1 MQPAFPRQ
9 RTQDSV
15 NPSSRCGASPR
26 SILGKPAGLRRLPE
40 SARPQSPTLARFLF
54 VALYCLVGAT
64 HVTLA
69 AESESTRAI
78 SCAFSPFGDV
88 WEISANREIYGMSI
102 EGTGT
107 AGYAFYGDPESDG
120 VFGSSGSGTFPE
132 PSFDPT
138 LGTSDTIISDIDA
151 GITAVDLEGDGRE
164 ELVMFLRLSDG
175 NNGLVGVDPANG
187 DVQDIWRFGS
197 SDTSLAVDAGKF
209 LSGAR
214 EQVLMASLSETN
226 LNVFMQLDSGS
237 ATDSQLFSADGNFF
251 GFMFDSSNP
260 GRNTVADNRRNLDM
274 AVGDFNG
281 DGIDEAAIL
290 YVKASGGVRTKV
302 VQYNPAAA
310 VTGDFALATLA
321 TDSEGDQDSNFVAIA
336 AGDVDRDGRDEIVQ
350 LYDAPQ
356 ANGSAGPMR
365 LMIYD
370 LVGSSLVLDRL
381 INIGS
386 VVEIGDIAIGDTDD
400 DFENEIVIAY
410 EDSGDLRVDS
420 IDLQV
425 SNGSITGWS
434 FHNRFQSPE
443 PNHDGAQNVI
453 VEVDDF
459 EDAGVD
465 RIIVAFQD
473 NDNDLDSLFLE
484 DSRSAGAGMTRRI
497 PENDGL
503 GSFNYV
509 INFADR
515 SSERPYLAVG
525 DRDND
530 AELLARYGQLAD
542 GGAACRESIDAIV
555 NSVVFVPP
563 HWQRIEQ
570 ESGGAGQVAGAFIGD
585 SQTSTVDETKR
596 LGTSTSHT
604 ITGYVGAGLDAGV
617 VSALVKVTASRAYE
631 TGSSLTD
638 GLTNGTTTTISTSAN
653 GDFVSL
659 ESTRN
664 FCYNYQF
671 ERNGIPVDGAAR
683 ACELQPF
690 SGDADTQ
697 MERVVLDE
705 WNADPARRYRRNE
718 SARLRWAPMDREW
731 ANLTQYNDTQAFL
744 SSAAQ
749 PAANAI
755 DNQDFTTAQTLGETA
770 PWLMLD
776 LGAGALT
783 RIGKV
788 RIVNT
793 VFNDALAENLNN
805 YSLFIGTEDFR
816 GLPNDP
822 EVLASHP
829 SVTFAK
835 IRQGQVF
842 ATATVVTQNGDA
854 PVLGRYVK
862 LMIES
867 GTNTSLGVGELQVFG
882 PNHIDPDRFPV
893 SVSDADPN
901 DGRFAVEVYDP
912 AINGTKL
919 ISVAGTLLLDGT
931 DTSQFNPPIWSGE
944 TLGPAGTTPAW
955 SLSEFAGES
964 SERAESFSSTTSV
977 GAEIDVEAGLIS
989 KVQFGGGVEFSS
1001 GVTEEQARTVS
1012 VENSFDIGGE
1022 VSGFPA
1028 SSNFPSE
1035 CFYKA
1040 IPYYYR
1046 KTETSDFGFDH
1057 DFIVVDY
1064 IVPEGSLDR
1073 SSGLLDQC
1081 RPRNQVPDDLRPLAH
1096 WKFDGNLEDST
1107 GNGFDLS
1114 YQGTGDPVYS
1124 VGKRGQAIDLRD
1136 VDSYLNLSGALLDKL
1151 PGCSISAWINTAGLE
1166 PSDPN
1171 DNCCNAIFAEEGFT
1185 TGALHFNLAVL
1196 TDPVSYE
1203 FRIDGN
1209 ALGRAAVD
1217 VQETNTWVNLFF
1229 TYNSATRQQA
1239 LYRNGQLVSAAGTS
1253 DNTPSC
1259 GSGLGATLGALDR
1272 DPSTSGVDMSRYFD
1286 GQLDDIRV
1294 YGRPL
1299 TETEVQALVDA
1310 PPPEFDLT
1318 VEASG
1323 ASGVPIDAIPSLAAG
1338 ATNYTVPDL
1347 TSGTAIELV
1356 APETSGDLV
1365 FAGWSGCDATM
1376 GIPETV
1382 CELTMDRDRTISA
1395 SYESIGFDL
1404 SVRSTGVQGVPITA
1418 DPVSAGGSTDYTVP
1432 AIAENTAVLLTAPTT
1447 SGGLGFTGWIGC
1459 EVVFGPELQECEI
1472 VMDSDRS
1479 VLATY
1484 NDTSDDVFRD
1494 SFEGNVPVLSPP
1506 PPPPPR

>member
-1 MQPAFPRQ
+1 MKSIASRLKIPALVLALIAAMSCQ
-9 RTQDSV
+9 AVSTSDA
-15 NPSSRCGASPR
+15 SS
-26 SILGKPAGLRRLPE
+26 
-40 SARPQSPTLARFLF
+40 
-54 VALYCLVGAT
+54 
-64 HVTLA
+64 
-69 AESESTRAI
+69 AETETIRGI

-88 WEISANREIYGMSI
+88 WEISATREIYGMSI
-102 EGTGT
+102 DNEE
-107 AGYAFYGDPESDG
+107 AEYAFYGDPESDG
-120 VFGSSGSGTFPE
+120 VFDRGGSGTFPE
-132 PSFDPT
+132 PVSTFPR
-138 LGTSDTIISDIDA
+138 GTSDALASNIDA
-151 GITAVDLEGDGRE
+151 AVTAADLEGDGRE
-164 ELVMFLRLSDG
+164 ELVMFVRLAG
-175 NNGLVGVDPANG
+175 GQNALVGIDPSNG

-197 SDTSLAVDAGKF
+197 SDSSLAIGAGKF
-209 LSGAR
+209 FSGAR

-226 LNVFMQLDSGS
+226 LNVFMQRDSGS
-237 ATDSQLFSADGNFF
+237 ATDSQLFGSDNNFF

-260 GRNTVADNRRNLDM
+260 GRNAVADNRRNLDM

-302 VQYNPAAA
+302 VEYNPAAA
-310 VTGDFALATLA
+310 AAGDFRLATVA
-321 TDSEGDQDSNFVAIA
+321 TDSDGGQDSNFVAIA
-336 AGDVDRDGRDEIVQ
+336 AGDVDRDGNDEIVQ
-350 LYDAPQ
+350 LYDIPAFG
-356 ANGSAGPMR
+356 NAGRMR

-370 LVGSSLVLDRL
+370 LVGSSLVLDRQ
-381 INIGS
+381 IEIGS
-386 VVEIGDIAIGDTDD
+386 TVEIGDIAIGDTDN
-400 DFENEIVIAY
+400 DFENDIVIAY

-434 FHNRFQSPE
+434 FHNRFESPE
-443 PNHDGAQNVI
+443 SRHDRAENVI

-465 RIIVAFQD
+465 RIVVAFQD
-473 NDNDLDSLFLE
+473 NGGTLDSLFLE
-484 DSRSAGAGMTRRI
+484 DSTSVGAGMTRRI
-497 PENDGL
+497 PEDTIDGNRR
-503 GSFNYV
+503 FV
-509 INFADR
+509 IDFLDL
-515 SSERPYLAVG
+515 SSERPFMAVG

-530 AELLARYGQLAD
+530 ALLARYGPLAD
-542 GGAACRESIDAIV
+542 GGGACQESIDAIV

-585 SQTSTVDETKR
+585 SETNTVDETKR

-604 ITGYVGAGLDAGV
+604 ITGYAGAGLDAGV
-617 VSALVKVTASRAYE
+617 ASASVKATASRAYE
-631 TGSSLTD
+631 TGSSMTE

-653 GDFVSL
+653 DDFLSV
-659 ESTRN
+659 ESTRY

-683 ACELQPF
+683 ACELQRF

-718 SARLRWAPMDREW
+718 RARLRWAPMDREW
-731 ANLTQYNDTQAFL
+731 ANLTQYNNTQAFL

-749 PAANAI
+749 SAANAI
-755 DNQDFTTAQTLGETA
+755 DNQDFTSAQTLGENA

-776 LGAGALT
+776 LGVDT
-783 RIGKV
+783 FSRVSKV
-788 RIVNT
+788 RIIND
-793 VFNDALAENLNN
+793 VFNNALAENLNN

-842 ATATVVTQNGDA
+842 DTATVVTQNGDA

-867 GTNTSLGVGELQVFG
+867 DTSTSLGVGELQVFG
-882 PNHIDPDRFPV
+882 PSHIDPDRFPV

-912 AINGTKL
+912 AIGGTKL
-919 ISVAGTLLLDGT
+919 ISVPGTLLLDGT
-931 DTSQFNPPIWSGE
+931 DTSEFNPPIWSGE

-955 SLSEFAGES
+955 SLSEFAGQS

-977 GAEIDVEAGLIS
+977 GTEIDVEAGLIA

-1001 GVTEEQARTVS
+1001 GVTEEESRTVS
-1012 VENSFDIGGE
+1012 VTNSFDIGGE

-1028 SSNFPSE
+1028 GSNYPTE

-1046 KTETSDFGFDH
+1046 KTETSDFGFEH
-1057 DFIVVDY
+1057 DFIVIDY
-1064 IVPEGSLDR
+1064 IVPEGSLAR
-1073 SSGLLDQC
+1073 GSGLLDQC
-1081 RPRNQVPDDLRPLAH
+1081 RPRNQVPDDQRMLAH

-1114 YQGTGDPVYS
+1114 FQGTGDPVYS
-1124 VGKRGQAIDLRD
+1124 TGKRGEAIDLRD
-1136 VDSYLNLSGALLDKL
+1136 FDSYLNVSGALLDQL
-1151 PGCSISAWINTAGLE
+1151 PGCSISAWINTASLTPG
-1166 PSDPN
+1166 DPG
-1171 DNCCNAIFAEEGFT
+1171 DPCCNAIFAEEGFT
-1185 TGALHFNLAVL
+1185 AGALHFNLAMW
-1196 TDPVSYE
+1196 TDPDSYE
-1203 FRIDGN
+1203 FVIAGSN
-1209 ALGRAAVD
+1209 LPRAPVD

-1229 TYNSATRQQA
+1229 TYDAATGQQA
-1239 LYRNGQLVSAAGTS
+1239 LYRNGALVSEATRAG
-1253 DNTPSC
+1253 DGASC
-1259 GSGLGATLGALDR
+1259 GSGLGITLGAWDS
-1272 DPSTSGVDMSRYFD
+1272 DSSTSGVNMTRYFD

-1299 TETEVQALVDA
+1299 TEAEVQTLVDA
-1310 PPPEFDLT
+1310 PPPTFDLA
-1318 VEASG
+1318 VES
-1323 ASGVPIDAIPSLAAG
+1323 SGVDNVPVDAVPALAAG
-1338 ATNYTVPDL
+1338 VTNYTIADL
-1347 TSGTAIELV
+1347 ESGTTIELI
-1356 APETSGDLV
+1356 APESMGSLSFT
-1365 FAGWSGCDATM
+1365 GWSGCDATA
-1376 GIPETV
+1376 GVPATRCDVVVDSNTTV
-1382 CELTMDRDRTISA
+1382 VA
-1395 SYESIGFDL
+1395 SYELIGFVL
-1404 SVRSTGVQGVPITA
+1404 GVRSTGVQGVPIEGFPANTA
-1418 DPVSAGGSTDYTVP
+1418 GSTDYTVQ
-1432 AIAENTAVLLTAPTT
+1432 AIPENTAVDLIAPAT

-1459 EVVFGPELQECEI
+1459 DFVLNEPGDNLLRVCSNLI
-1472 VMDSDRS
+1472 NSDRS
-1479 VLATY
+1479 VVATY
-1484 NDTSDDVFRD
+1484 DDTSDDIFRD
-1494 SFEGNVPVLSPP
+1494 NFEGNQPSLPP
-1506 PPPPPR
+1506 PPPPSR